1 MNERALVPV
10 GERFPNDGRGLRND
24 WERTE
29 RASPPW
35 ACLEAMA
42 AFSDVK
48 KLCPFPSL
56 ALPSSFIIN
65 ATWQS
70 IQKELMLRVKQLYNP
85 ERFQGVVGGVP

>member
-1 MNERALVPV
+1 MNERALVPES
-10 GERFPNDGRGLRND
+10 ERFPNDGRGLRND

-42 AFSDVK
+42 DFSDVK
-48 KLCPFPSL
+48 KLRPFPSL
-56 ALPSSFIIN
+56 ALPASCIIN

-70 IQKELMLRVKQLYNP
+70 IQKELMPRVKQLHNP
-85 ERFQGVVGGVP
+85 EGFQGAVGGVP